1 MICNL
6 CPRSCGAERTETKA
20 GGVCGQPALPVAA
33 RAMLHQWEEPCLVG
47 EHGAGTVFFTGC
59 SLRCCFCQ
67 NEPISH
73 GGVGKRLTAQR
84 LREIFKELIA
94 QGAACL
100 DLVTPT
106 HFTPVILEALGEEDW
121 GVPVVWNCG
130 GYEKPDTLKLLDG
143 KVQVYLPD
151 LKYALPEPAK
161 AYSAAEDYFAWAS
174 AAILEMF
181 RQTGPY
187 RINESG
193 LLERGVLIRHLLLPG
208 ELENTRRVIDWVAET
223 FRPGDV
229 LFSLMSQYTPQPG
242 ATGKLVRPVTKAEY
256 RSAVRYMENCGIV
269 DGFTQERTS
278 AREEYTPDF
287 DLRGV

>member
-6 CPRSCGAERTETKA
+6 CPRNCGAERTETRG
-20 GGVCGQPALPVAA
+20 GGVCGMPSLPVVAK
-33 RAMLHQWEEPCLVG
+33 AMLHQWEEPCLVG
-47 EHGAGTVFFTGC
+47 EHGAGTVFFSGC
-59 SLRCCFCQ
+59 NLRCVFCQ
-67 NEPISH
+67 NGVISQE
-73 GGVGKRLTAQR
+73 GFGKPVSVER
-84 LREIFKELIA
+84 LRQIFRQLIA

-106 HFTPVILEALGEEDW
+106 HFSRVVIEALGEENW

-130 GYEKPDTLKLLDG
+130 GYEKVETLRHLEG

-151 LKYALPEPAK
+151 LKYAMAEKAK
-161 AYSAAEDYFAWAS
+161 KYSAAEDYFEVAT
-174 AAILEMF
+174 AAIREMF

-187 RINESG
+187 Q
-193 LLERGVLIRHLLLPG
+193 LENGQLKRGVLIRHLLLPG

-223 FRPGDV
+223 FQPGDV

-242 ATGKLVRPVTKAEY
+242 AVGNFARQVTRAEY
-256 RSAVRYMENCGIV
+256 RAAVSYMENCGIV
-269 DGFTQERTS
+269 EGFTQERTS

-287 DLRGV
+287 DLSGV